1 MSQDLDGL
9 TMVVR
14 FEVDACLPQPQPK
27 AAGASTQ
34 ASRRQTD
41 STDLDSLSNM
51 LSGLAVAS
59 DAGRGPQVDDEISTS
74 ELDVI
79 RAGQLVPQDSLIEMT
94 TRSQNNA
101 MNYDWVE
108 AYPQLFLAQ
117 TPHHFLA
124 VHNRGEF
131 QRIEKRNLVD
141 SEMKNIEARLQGNFR
156 KLRAALKTIQDLVV
170 EHGERGRLSL
180 VFRDG
185 SLEVF
190 ERRTQASCLPEE
202 MLNKLHGL

>member
-1 MSQDLDGL
+1 
-9 TMVVR
+9 MVVR
-14 FEVDACLPQPQPK
+14 FEVDACMPQ
-27 AAGASTQ
+27 AAGPSAQ

-59 DAGRGPQVDDEISTS
+59 DAGTSLQVDNDVSTA

-79 RAGQLVPQDSLIEMT
+79 RAGMIIPQSSLIEMT
-94 TRSQNNA
+94 TRSVNNA
-101 MNYDWVE
+101 QNYDWVE

-131 QRIEKRNLVD
+131 QRIEKRNISD
-141 SEMKNIEARLQGNFR
+141 TEMKKTEARLQGNFR

-185 SLEVF
+185 ILEVL
-190 ERRTQASCLPEE
+190 ERRSQISCLPEE
-202 MLNKLHGL
+202 MLERFH

>member
-1 MSQDLDGL
+1 
-9 TMVVR
+9 MVVR
-14 FEVDACLPQPQPK
+14 FEVDACLPQPKPQ
-27 AAGASTQ
+27 AIGASTSQ

-59 DAGRGPQVDDEISTS
+59 DAGSGPQVDDDLSTS

-79 RAGQLVPQDSLIEMT
+79 RAGQLVPQSALIEMT

-101 MNYDWVE
+101 KNYDWVE

-131 QRIEKRNLVD
+131 ERIEKRSLAD
-141 SEMKNIEARLQGNFR
+141 SEMKNVEAKLQGNFR
-156 KLRAALKTIQDLVV
+156 KLRAALKTVQDLVV

-202 MLNKLHGL
+202 MFDKFHGL

>member
-1 MSQDLDGL
+1 
-9 TMVVR
+9 MVVR
-14 FEVDACLPQPQPK
+14 FEVDACMPQT
-27 AAGASTQ
+27 AGVSTQ

-59 DAGRGPQVDDEISTS
+59 DAGRSPQVDDDVSTS
-74 ELDVI
+74 ELSVI
-79 RAGQLVPQDSLIEMT
+79 RAGQIIPQNSLIEMT

-101 MNYDWVE
+101 INYDWVE
-108 AYPQLFLAQ
+108 GYPQLFLSQ

-131 QRIEKRNLVD
+131 QRIEKRNLSDLKKVD
-141 SEMKNIEARLQGNFR
+141 AQSQRDFR
-156 KLRAALKTIQDLVV
+156 ELRAALKTVQDLVV

-180 VFRDG
+180 VFSDG
-185 SLEVF
+185 NLEVF
-190 ERRTQASCLPEE
+190 ERKSQASCLPEDV
-202 MLNKLHGL
+202 LNKFHGL